1 MDNTI
6 SVLLCLYVANPA
18 TFIASNS
25 VLVSIFLWDQII
37 YSVMEKDSEIV
48 SLPHFSLNLKFKLLL
63 QNYIVNKTCHSC
75 LCNVYDQADFS
86 WLYDAIYMRHRTR
99 FNSHVRPL
107 CACLMWTC
115 FDDQHTFS
123 YTVYIYFLSY
133 LVNKQLCFVQNELSD
148 HLRRMG
154 GERRFQGNPGQ
165 SKLLTSKLG

>member
-123 YTVYIYFLSY
+123 YTVYIYIFYRIWSINNFVLS
-133 LVNKQLCFVQNELSD
+133 
-148 HLRRMG
+148 RMSSQITCVG
-154 GERRFQGNPGQ
+154 WVGRGV
-165 SKLLTSKLG
+165 SKETPDKVSC